1 MRSAPPPRAAPTRG
15 HPACRRVAACAPPRS
30 LPRALAF
37 RRGLGGR
44 ALSGLIPNRS
54 LVSHARIMART
65 WNVLERPNPAVHVP
79 VPKAE
84 CPKIDGPVDD
94 GIQHLSEVNVVY
106 GVRVLRF
113 GAGVIQPALGKRE
126 DRPFFVV
133 VGLLHAVRS
142 LVLQDEVTV
151 ERLAP
156 AIEVTGRLSER
167 AGRLIR
173 IFI

>member
-1 MRSAPPPRAAPTRG
+1 M
-15 HPACRRVAACAPPRS
+15 PACGSVCAP
-30 LPRALAF
+30 ALAPAGTRAF

-44 ALSGLIPNRS
+44 ALSGPI
-54 LVSHARIMART
+54 IART

-84 CPKIDGPVDD
+84 CPKIYGPVDD